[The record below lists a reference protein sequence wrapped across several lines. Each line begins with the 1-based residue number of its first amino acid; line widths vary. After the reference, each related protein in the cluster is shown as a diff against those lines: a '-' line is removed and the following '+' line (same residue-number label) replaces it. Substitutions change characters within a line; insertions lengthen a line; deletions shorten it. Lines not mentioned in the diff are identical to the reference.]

1 METSGKYTV
10 RYTPSNDP
18 HEYLQVAVEMSISSE
33 ATLSDM
39 AAFFTDFLRASGY
52 VFDGELAITEPFK
65 EETPESLRS
74 NFWED
79 DGVSYV
85 GNPWE
90 ARPGNDTL
98 DTVYT
103 GSGLFGAAGED
114 HLSFNSCFG
123 KDVVTFG

>member
-10 RYTPSNDP
+10 SYTPSSDP

-52 VFDGELAITEPFK
+52 VFDGELTMTEPFK
-65 EETPESLRS
+65 EETSESLRS

-79 DGVSYV
+79 DGVSCV

-90 ARPGNDTL
+90 ARLGNDTL
-98 DTVYT
+98 DTVHV

-114 HLSFNSCFG
+114 HLSFRSPFG
-123 KDVVTFG
+123 NDVITFN

>member
-10 RYTPSNDP
+10 NYTPSNDP
-18 HEYLQVAVEMSISSE
+18 AEYLQTSVQMSISSE

-52 VFDGELAITEPFK
+52 VFEGDLRIVEPFEK
-65 EETPESLRS
+65 ETSETLRS
-74 NFWED
+74 DFWED

-85 GNPWE
+85 GNPWN
-90 ARPGNDTL
+90 AQAGNDTL
-98 DTVYT
+98 DTVYI

-114 HLSFNSCFG
+114 HLSFHSSFG